1 MPPTIPDSARDLIPR
16 VVLTMRLILLALAMG
31 IVSLGG
37 FVVTSLLDKPLV
49 LGARFEVLNLA
60 MYALAAVMIGLRFVV
75 PPLVFKAAK
84 ATPELL
90 NPKNKISPEA
100 LPILEM
106 LSKLQSAFIVGC
118 ALLEGAAFGNLT
130 AAMIT
135 GDALHVIVA
144 GVLLFLI
151 LLQFPTQNSVTGRIE
166 YELARAEEDR
176 QLQ

>member
-31 IVSLGG
+31 IVSLGL
-37 FVVTSLLDKPLV
+37 VVTAMLDKPLV

-60 MYALAAVMIGLRFVV
+60 MYALAAVMIVLRFVV
-75 PPLVFKAAK
+75 PPIVFKVTK
-84 ATPELL
+84 ATPEQL
-90 NPKNKISPEA
+90 NPTNRISPEA
-100 LPILEM
+100 LPVLEM

-144 GVLLFLI
+144 GVLLLLI
-151 LLQFPTQNSVTGRIE
+151 LLQFPTPNSVTDRIE
-166 YELARAEEDR
+166 HELARAEEDR
-176 QLQ
+176 QLR